1 MPTDAERCKS
11 IVHTDSRDV
20 RGHLCGRPVKEEGL
34 CGIHL
39 AALRKR
45 DQGLADMRE
54 SWASEE
60 RKGKE
65 LDALIADLAEFGIEA
80 GKHVGWRSATL
91 TGNVTVDPAQLL
103 TLLRS
108 ASGITSSVEGL
119 EK

>member
-1 MPTDAERCKS
+1 MPTDAELCTKR
-11 IVHTDSRDV
+11 VHSDGRDV
-20 RGHLCGRPVKEEGL
+20 QGRPCGRPAKEEGL

-45 DQGLADMRE
+45 DKGLADMRE

-60 RKGKE
+60 RKSKE
-65 LDALIADLAEFGIEA
+65 LDALIAALAEFGIEA

-103 TLLRS
+103 AVLR
-108 ASGITSSVEGL
+108 AARGITSSVEGL